1 MATDPV
7 TVTPTTHR
15 VAWLDALRGI
25 AALAVVFDH
34 LSPYLL
40 APIRTHVYH
49 WLDPGEYGVFVF
61 FIISGY
67 IVPASLERKGSV
79 RTFWVSRLFRLYP
92 LYLLVVGAAVLL
104 WVFGQGSLRGATA
117 DPANSVLAQLLMMGN
132 VLAGPNLPNVVWS
145 LSYEMIFYLLLT
157 ALFLAGVHKRSSWYA
172 IGFGVAAVVLGG
184 VLPQQYQSHH
194 LSSPHVIAAVAD
206 MLLLVGLAAAVVLRG
221 TPRLVGAVVAGLTAI
236 TLLAFNG
243 GWIYPWEALTI
254 MGLMFTGTAL
264 YRAEQGQY
272 PWSRAIATAAATI
285 AMGIA
290 AGLWH
295 SHAWHIWPPAEVF
308 WERRW
313 FFSLFLAGLTFAAGL
328 AGRHLH
334 VPRWIAWLGLISYS
348 IYLIHPLLI
357 DVLYTSVLRGHH
369 YSATAKYGL
378 AVLFVLVTI
387 VVSSVTYLLVE
398 RPMQNVGRRVAKR
411 LDLRFGPDRAPDRT
425 VGHAGVRDYAAADR
439 A

>member
-7 TVTPTTHR
+7 AVTPTTQR

-145 LSYEMIFYLLLT
+145 LSYEM
-157 ALFLAGVHKRSSWYA
+157 V
-172 IGFGVAAVVLGG
+172 
-184 VLPQQYQSHH
+184 
-194 LSSPHVIAAVAD
+194 
-206 MLLLVGLAAAVVLRG
+206 
-221 TPRLVGAVVAGLTAI
+221 
-236 TLLAFNG
+236 
-243 GWIYPWEALTI
+243 
-254 MGLMFTGTAL
+254 
-264 YRAEQGQY
+264 
-272 PWSRAIATAAATI
+272 
-285 AMGIA
+285 
-290 AGLWH
+290 
-295 SHAWHIWPPAEVF
+295 
-308 WERRW
+308 
-313 FFSLFLAGLTFAAGL
+313 
-328 AGRHLH
+328 
-334 VPRWIAWLGLISYS
+334 
-348 IYLIHPLLI
+348 
-357 DVLYTSVLRGHH
+357 
-369 YSATAKYGL
+369 
-378 AVLFVLVTI
+378 
-387 VVSSVTYLLVE
+387 
-398 RPMQNVGRRVAKR
+398 
-411 LDLRFGPDRAPDRT
+411 
-425 VGHAGVRDYAAADR
+425 
-439 A
+439 